1 MKIIDF
7 NKIIRYNDWPTRLI
21 NTQDLVIKKKSH
33 NEILREFGKEKWYQI
48 NELIEKTKNP
58 NINKIE
64 EIVNDQNKMVSFY
77 KGKFY
82 TCFKKE
88 IDDLHLKIFEKILF
102 KYKNEVDYI
111 VELGAGYGSK
121 ILNIAKMEAFKNKN
135 FIAGEITPEG
145 QIAIRKIATHMGI
158 EIDVGFCDISKG
170 EYEDLNIPKNSL
182 IFTSYSTH
190 YTREFKKDV
199 YQKLLNLNPFI
210 IIHFEPIYEVFK
222 GGNIHDL
229 MCKKYIEINDYNT
242 NLLEVLYELENDRII
257 RFNIQKNIIGSN
269 PFLPISIIECKL
281 K

>member
-21 NTQDLVIKKKSH
+21 NNQDLVIKKKSH
-33 NEILREFGKEKWYQI
+33 NEILREFGKEKWFQI

-135 FIAGEITPEG
+135 FIAGEITSEG

-190 YTREFKKDV
+190 YTRELKKDV

-281 K
+281 R

>member
-21 NTQDLVIKKKSH
+21 NNQDLVIKKKSH

-145 QIAIRKIATHMGI
+145 QIAIRKIATHMG
-158 EIDVGFCDISKG
+158 K
-170 EYEDLNIPKNSL
+170 
-182 IFTSYSTH
+182 
-190 YTREFKKDV
+190 R
-199 YQKLLNLNPFI
+199 
-210 IIHFEPIYEVFK
+210 
-222 GGNIHDL
+222 L
-229 MCKKYIEINDYNT
+229 M
-242 NLLEVLYELENDRII
+242 
-257 RFNIQKNIIGSN
+257 
-269 PFLPISIIECKL
+269 
-281 K
+281 